1 MTLITG
7 IPMNNQWKHLTLVV
21 LLWAAAC
28 PSLHAQYRAAA
39 SPGTLSGDPQQRHSL
54 RVAAAEGVTRGAGA
68 VPYESDILTAR
79 PVKYLL
85 GVGIGAY
92 AFLHRGSFSPSCD
105 CEFSDEDGIS
115 VMFAGEF
122 RVRYPKLGFAY
133 GIFMSYYD
141 ASATFT
147 REEVRRSVVVGD
159 DPFVDVRYRST
170 SDVALQWLSFTPE
183 FLWYVPRSELFL
195 TVGGE
200 LGIPLEAR
208 YNHVENILTPG
219 YTYYDG
225 STENVLLEEQDIPG
239 GAGLRVALAGAIGYD
254 FFVTPMIGI
263 TPRVGLALPLTTVSS
278 EDDRWSVL
286 TAHALL
292 MLNLRL

>member
-7 IPMNNQWKHLTLVV
+7 IHMKNQWKHLALVV

-28 PSLHAQYRAAA
+28 PSLHAQYRSAA
-39 SPGTLSGDPQQRHSL
+39 SPGTLSGDPQQRQSL
-54 RVAAAEGVTRGAGA
+54 RAAAAENVIPGAGA

-133 GIFMSYYD
+133 GIFISYYD

-170 SDVALQWLSFTPE
+170 SDVALQWLSVTPE

-195 TVGGE
+195 SIGGE

-219 YTYYDG
+219 FTYYDG
-225 STENVLLEEQDIPG
+225 STENLLLEEQDIPG
-239 GAGLRVALAGAIGYD
+239 GAGLRIALAGAIGYD
-254 FFVTPMIGI
+254 FYFTPMLGI
-263 TPRVGLALPLTTVSS
+263 TPRVGLTLPLTSVSTS
-278 EDDRWSVL
+278 DEGWSVL